1 MPGFFARFHRF
12 RPSRPRNPLL
22 RVLLAVL
29 GVGLLMLLVVGGVL
43 VGLGM
48 LAFRAVQSLLRRR
61 AAEKPAGSVLEGEY
75 RVVEPRAVPHG
86 R

>member
-1 MPGFFARFHRF
+1 V
-12 RPSRPRNPLL
+12 L

-29 GVGLLMLLVVGGVL
+29 GVALLMLLVVGGLL

-48 LAFRAVQSLLRRR
+48 LAFRAGQHLLRRR
-61 AAEKPAGSVLEGEY
+61 AAAKPAGPVLEGEY